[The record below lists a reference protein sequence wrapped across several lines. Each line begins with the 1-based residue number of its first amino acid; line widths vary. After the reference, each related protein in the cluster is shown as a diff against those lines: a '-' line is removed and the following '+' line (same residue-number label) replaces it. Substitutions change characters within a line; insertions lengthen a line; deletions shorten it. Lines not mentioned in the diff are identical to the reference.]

1 MPSPDFSTL
10 ALLIITGFIAGVC
23 NAIAGGGTFFTLP
36 IFLAAGLPPVLANA
50 SNAVAVWPGHILAS
64 VGYREVLR
72 QDRRLLLKSAAIGL
86 AGALVGAYALSTV
99 GNARFRVMIPWLILL
114 ATVLFASGARLHAFF
129 NTLQSNRA
137 LSLTHPNGCGVLI
150 QFILAVYGG
159 FFSAGLGVMLM
170 AMLMAFGIHDMQRNN
185 AYKNASRQRYFN
197 CRHRHIHRPRFGQL
211 VSCPPCLCIWHYRR
225 GRWCKTRAAFVCPF
239 FEKNCDCHRT
249 DLVNLLRKSHLFF
262 IAIG

>member
-185 AYKNASRQRYFN
+185 AYKNALASVISTVAIVIFIAQ
-197 CRHRHIHRPRFGQL
+197 G
-211 VSCPPCLCIWHYRR
+211 
-225 GRWCKTRAAFVCPF
+225 
-239 FEKNCDCHRT
+239 
-249 DLVNLLRKSHLFF
+249 LVNWSHALPAFASGIIGGVVGAKLAQRLSAHF
-262 IAIG
+262 LKKIVIAIGLTLSIYYAKVIYFS